1 MAGEKGKEGR
11 EGRKERRVPN
21 PDNFRIIWNRLER
34 TLGRKERKKE
44 GRKRGRVEGKEGRDR
59 SHTTNLG
66 SVNKHW
72 KEGKRE
78 NKTRDGKIRKK
89 FVFLST

>member
-1 MAGEKGKEGR
+1 MAGEKGREGS
-11 EGRKERRVPN
+11 EGRKERR
-21 PDNFRIIWNRLER
+21 DRTRNFRIIWNRLER
-34 TLGRKERKKE
+34 TLEGKKERK
-44 GRKRGRVEGKEGRDR
+44 KRGRVEGKEGRNR

-66 SVNKHW
+66 SVNKHS
-72 KEGKRE
+72 KEGKKE